1 MDAPT
6 SDRRLVTLGVMLG
19 IFLAGIDGTVVSTVM
34 PTVVADLGG
43 LRLYSWVFAAY
54 MLFAAIS
61 MPLFGRLSDIYGR
74 KRLFYVGVA
83 VFVLGSALAGLS
95 RTMPQLI
102 AFRAVQGVGAGAMFA
117 IPYTILGVIH
127 PPEQRGR
134 AIGYGSAVWGISS
147 VVGPL
152 LGYLIVTT
160 LGWRWVFYLSVPVGI
175 GAVALIARSLEETT
189 GAADPHVDYAG
200 ALALSVGVG
209 ALLLAL
215 QLFETVGTAAAGA
228 LAVVGV
234 AALVA
239 FVRVERSARV
249 PILPLSL
256 FDDRVFVVTNAV
268 GFLSSFVIFGAI
280 TYVPLFVQALR
291 GGAGAAA
298 LAVFPISIGWSGT
311 SFVSG
316 RLVNRFGERAL
327 IATGTVL
334 MTLGFGAATLWTVGT
349 PLSVIVANVF
359 VMGVGM
365 GALTPP
371 LLTAIQ
377 NHLGTER
384 MGLATSSQQFFRNLG
399 GTVGV
404 AVLGVALNVVLR
416 ERFAS
421 LPRVSNVGD
430 LQRLL
435 LASGSPPDG
444 LAAAMTEGLTA
455 VFAASVVVCLL
466 AVGLVV
472 YLPRLRGGTTAAL
485 GVDD

>member
-1 MDAPT
+1 M
-6 SDRRLVTLGVMLG
+6 TLGVMLG

-83 VFVLGSALAGLS
+83 AFVLGSALAGLS

-117 IPYTILGVIH
+117 IPYTILGVIY

-147 VVGPL
+147 VIGPL

-215 QLFETVGTAAAGA
+215 QLFETAGTAAGA
-228 LAVVGV
+228 LAVGGV

-268 GFLSSFVIFGAI
+268 GFLSSFVVFGAI

-327 IATGTVL
+327 IATGTAL
-334 MTLGFGAATLWTVGT
+334 LTLGFGAATLWTVVT
-349 PLSVIVANVF
+349 PLSIIVANVF

-399 GTVGV
+399 GTIGV

-421 LPRVSNVGD
+421 LPGVSSIGD
-430 LQRLL
+430 LQRAL
-435 LASGSPPDG
+435 LASDSPPDG

-455 VFAASVVVCLL
+455 VFAVSVVVCL
-466 AVGLVV
+466 AAAGLVV
-472 YLPRLRGGTTAAL
+472 YLPRLPGGTAAAL
-485 GVDD
+485 GDDD